1 MVTIFKNGSPF
12 RIEVQDIWSGRTYV
26 AIYSDGTVGKFVE
39 YALKSDL
46 FHNGFITDPNTA
58 TVPFTLVNGWDSN
71 VTNAPDDIKGSW
83 GELTTTW
90 VYSEQIGSLTD
101 YRMQKIVSDKNI
113 THTRTYS
120 NSKWSEWK

>member
-1 MVTIFKNGSPF
+1 MLHAFDYSGKHFYCIDASKGWQESP
-12 RIEVQDIWSGRTYV
+12 
-26 AIYSDGTVGKFVE
+26 

-71 VTNAPDDIKGSW
+71 VTNVPDDIKGSW

-90 VYSEQIGSLTD
+90 VYSEQIGSLTA
-101 YRMQKIVSDKNI
+101 YRMQKIVSDKNVM
-113 THTRTYS
+113 HTRTYS
-120 NSKWSEWK
+120 NSKWAEWR